1 MDTAQKLKAIGYFM
15 IFILILNLILFS
27 FRLIN
32 WMVFWAVIIIGA
44 LFVVVVLPRV
54 KKNK

>member
-1 MDTAQKLKAIGYFM
+1 MDTAQKLKAVGYFM